1 MSPLDKLIEYIR
13 KRHETNQ
20 SFENLVT
27 SLKQEEKKQMIG
39 FHRWMLKQDTMDNAE
54 QYFHFTDDDMANEYL
69 REVSPQDPAVYKR
82 TNITTIEDQMNLYRE
97 IEEKEREDIE
107 KMILDTAI
115 QRAKEELERA
125 RADYKRK
132 SI

>member
-82 TNITTIEDQMNLYRE
+82 RESTTIEDIKNITKE
-97 IEEKEREDIE
+97 IEEKEKERVDS
-107 KMILDTAI
+107 ILKAF
-115 QRAKEELERA
+115 K
-125 RADYKRK
+125 
-132 SI
+132 

>member
-20 SFENLVT
+20 SFENLIT

-69 REVSPQDPAVYKR
+69 REVSPQDPAVYKKR
-82 TNITTIEDQMNLYRE
+82 DNTTIEDIKNLHIEMN
-97 IEEKEREDIE
+97 KD
-107 KMILDTAI
+107 
-115 QRAKEELERA
+115 
-125 RADYKRK
+125 RK
-132 SI
+132 STRLNSSH